1 MGLFVFASNRHE
13 FVENAAVGHLD
24 IILYKLHLELA
35 NITDFKRGAI
45 NKELCFEAGTSLKF
59 LFTFPVKYH
68 V

>member
-1 MGLFVFASNRHE
+1 M
-13 FVENAAVGHLD
+13 ENAVVSHLD

-35 NITDFKRGAI
+35 NITDFKRAAI
-45 NKELCFEAGTSLKF
+45 NKELCLEAGTSLKF